1 MRKGVSVGRPGLF
14 HSVPL
19 RPYYDYVPV
28 MIDLHIPYVMVG
40 AQCNTVQ
47 LRITH
52 QYGVSKRGKTR

>member
-40 AQCNTVQ
+40 AQWN
-47 LRITH
+47 
-52 QYGVSKRGKTR
+52 GVE